1 MTKHKS
7 NDFMNRNIDF
17 TFRNIFKLNIIFK
30 KYIYLMIKS
39 CKMINFVV
47 IYDL

>member
-1 MTKHKS
+1 MIKYKS
-7 NDFMNRNIDF
+7 NDFMNRNINF
-17 TFRNIFKLNIIFK
+17 IFRNIFTLNIILR

-39 CKMINFVV
+39 CKMMNFVV